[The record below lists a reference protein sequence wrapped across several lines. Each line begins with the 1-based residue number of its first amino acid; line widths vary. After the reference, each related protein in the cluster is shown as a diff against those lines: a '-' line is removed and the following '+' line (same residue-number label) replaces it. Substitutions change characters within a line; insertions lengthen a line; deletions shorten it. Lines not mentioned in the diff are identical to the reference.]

1 MSVSRNHLALI
12 RYLIVYRKTYR
23 KYGLESVGKELGQL
37 KGNENS
43 ITAWE
48 LSTLLRQNF
57 FYLKITYHAY

>member
-1 MSVSRNHLALI
+1 MSVSRNHLALT

-43 ITAWE
+43 ITA
-48 LSTLLRQNF
+48 
-57 FYLKITYHAY
+57 